1 MAFPQPLRYALFI
14 ASLLMFLSSPTPV
27 NARTSPL
34 VRSVCKETLH
44 YTNRNYGECVKAL
57 WPDARIKSALNLK
70 DLGIATLEL
79 AKENANVT
87 LASFNNLLHISNSGN
102 TDIKLCGALYGLM
115 VKGFQV
121 AIEELKKDH
130 DVVNYILEMVQ
141 KYQDICLN
149 AVAPPLATHTFDG
162 VLVPSS
168 IHVAMLYRDI
178 AFAITSGPSGIFQC
192 KGKLN

>member
-1 MAFPQPLRYALFI
+1 MASPQPLRYVLFT
-14 ASLLMFLSSPTPV
+14 ASFLMFLSSPTHA
-27 NARTSPL
+27 NATASTL
-34 VRSVCKETLH
+34 VESVCKEPLSM
-44 YTNRNYGECVKAL
+44 NLNYGECVKAL
-57 WPDARIKSALNLK
+57 WADARIKSALNLK

-87 LASFNNLLHISNSGN
+87 LASFNNLLHISNGGN
-102 TDIKLCGALYGLM
+102 TDVQLCGDLYGLV

-141 KYQDICLN
+141 KYHDICLN
-149 AVAPPLATHTFDG
+149 AVAPPLGTHTFDG

-168 IHVAMLYRDI
+168 IRVPMLYRDI
-178 AFAITSGPSGIFQC
+178 ALAITSGPSGIFRYN
-192 KGKLN
+192 GKLN